1 MPVNRI
7 PNNWP
12 EVRAYHR
19 LPHRF
24 GAAMTQGPWSVKG
37 IDPKARE
44 LARERAQRQGVTLG
58 QYLNSLLLETDSAP
72 VSEINIDDS
81 LPRPAS
87 ISDDHDLRR
96 MSHEIDQLAQRLEAS
111 TSRSARAVAGIDK
124 SILGLMGKVDSS
136 GKAQLHAL
144 ERVTRA
150 LGEIETT
157 QSALRS
163 RIDTLESGAS
173 ASPTLDALKTLETS
187 LSRLSD
193 TVQSRVQDQ
202 DDFRTLFDEKVGQVA
217 SRVDDVARSV
227 DTVVNNAIRT
237 TSADITG
244 RVDQIE
250 EKMSTV
256 ERRIEA
262 GINKIS
268 DAASRFELFENKAER
283 AVGDTTW
290 RMERALET
298 TLDRSR
304 AMSKEVL
311 NRVDGIEEK
320 TREAMNSLGDAV
332 ARITDRLGR
341 AERKSDTAMGVL
353 ERAITDIDERVHK
366 NGNRNNAD
374 DFAQLQ
380 STFQK
385 RLDSLAEDL
394 SRPIHAVRA
403 DVERRLEEAARTNNP
418 EKIDR
423 LERTIRQLQ
432 EQVQVAEARQADA
445 VEAMSSQVDRLS
457 RAVDDRLRT
466 VEAKDNQRSID
477 DVRREMTRL
486 ADTIDAR
493 LDSVETSGR
502 ATQETLGRLNT
513 VMDDKLQA
521 LEKRSAGAIDA
532 VGEQVALVAERLQ
545 QRHDESV
552 RRLSDR
558 IAETASA
565 ERGLD
570 NGEVDR
576 LADRLDERVKESE
589 RRSAEAIGQIGE
601 QVARVADRLQTQH
614 AESLRAFEARLADSG
629 RNYETKLTD
638 VLSEVQRRMEEV
650 GDQSTAFLAPMQKTV
665 SSLARRLEGLEDT
678 RRDAAPVSEVTRDI
692 PVVTDDYV
700 ILDDGPVAD
709 AADTVIA
716 PAALAAVELADS
728 VEVDTTDIVGVEPPP
743 FDRKA
748 DPRDSHLFSEEAAP
762 VAPPAPPPAGEIASS
777 IEDLLEADDELLGPA
792 PAGEFVADL
801 PSDDSRE
808 KLSGGYLEEARRA
821 ARQGRRIDPVVTK
834 KGIGKGPLIAS
845 GVLAVAVAGGAAFT
859 VMRGKQE
866 AQGDDFAKVDP
877 AAPTEIAAAPGVA
890 DDVLFSEHTAETGAS
905 VPAAGL
911 SATELFDGPPA
922 VTPATPTPVAATPA
936 APSVKSDSTKV
947 EPATAAVSL
956 SDAVSSGDP
965 VALHDQALELLQGG
979 EKAKGVQMLKDAAS
993 RGLIMA
999 DYRLAKLYERGE
1011 GVPRDMAASRS
1022 WTEKAAVGGNVKAM
1036 HDLAVF
1042 YAEGDAGPQSYA
1054 AAVEWFRQASDH
1066 GLVDSQYNLAVLY
1079 EQGLGLSQDK
1089 AEAAYWYEVA
1099 GRAGD
1104 QDAGR
1109 RARAL
1114 LGEMQATQA
1123 EAIKRKARAFAPKPG
1138 IPRANGEF
1146 GVRAW
1151 DVASP
1156 AQITEAQKLLSKLG
1170 FSAGPA
1176 DGRMNTR
1183 TAEAIRQFE
1192 RSNDMPVTGQAS
1204 VSLVRQLRIAVNASQ

>member
-1 MPVNRI
+1 
-7 PNNWP
+7 
-12 EVRAYHR
+12 
-19 LPHRF
+19 
-24 GAAMTQGPWSVKG
+24 MTQGPWSVKG

-58 QYLNSLLLETDSAP
+58 QYLNSLLLEADSAP
-72 VSEINIDDS
+72 VSEIHLGDA
-81 LPRPAS
+81 LPHSAS
-87 ISDDHDLRR
+87 VSDDHDLRR
-96 MSHEIDQLAQRLEAS
+96 MSQEIDQLAQRLEAS

-136 GKAQLHAL
+136 GKAQLQAL

-163 RIDTLESGAS
+163 RIDSLETGANG
-173 ASPTLDALKTLETS
+173 SPTLDALKTLESS
-187 LSRLSD
+187 LARLSD

-202 DDFRTLFDEKVGQVA
+202 NDLRTLFDEKVNKVA
-217 SRVDDVARSV
+217 SKVDDVARSV
-227 DTVVNNAIRT
+227 DSAVHNAIRSN
-237 TSADITG
+237 SAGITG
-244 RVDQIE
+244 RVDEIE

-262 GINKIS
+262 GINKIT
-268 DAASRFELFENKAER
+268 DAATRFELFENKAER
-283 AVGDTTW
+283 AVGDTAY

-311 NRVDGIEEK
+311 SRVDGIEEK
-320 TREAMNSLGDAV
+320 NREAMTSLGDAV
-332 ARITDRLGR
+332 ARITDRVGR
-341 AERKSDTAMGVL
+341 AERKNDTAISVL

-366 NGNRNNAD
+366 NSSHAE

-418 EKIDR
+418 EKIER

-432 EQVQVAEARQADA
+432 EQIQVAEARQADA

-457 RAVDDRLRT
+457 RAVDERLRS
-466 VEAKDNQRSID
+466 VEARGDQRSID
-477 DVRREMTRL
+477 DVRREMAKL
-486 ADTIDAR
+486 ADTIEAR
-493 LDSVETSGR
+493 LD
-502 ATQETLGRLNT
+502 T
-513 VMDDKLQA
+513 VVDDKLQA
-521 LEKRSAGAIDA
+521 LEQRSAGAIDA

-558 IAETASA
+558 IAETAASG
-565 ERGLD
+565 RSLD
-570 NGEVDR
+570 NSEVDR

-614 AESLRAFEARLADSG
+614 AESLRAFETRLVDSG
-629 RNYETKLTD
+629 RNYENKLTD

-650 GDQSTAFLAPMQKTV
+650 GDQSAALLAPMQKTV

-678 RRDAAPVSEVTRDI
+678 RRDALVAPEVTRDI
-692 PVVTDDYV
+692 PVVSDDFV
-700 ILDDGPVAD
+700 ILDDDLTELPD
-709 AADTVIA
+709 EPVIA
-716 PAALAAVELADS
+716 PAALAAVELADA
-728 VEVDTTDIVGVEPPP
+728 VADNDDIVGVEPPP
-743 FDRKA
+743 FDRKT
-748 DPRDSHLFSEEAAP
+748 DPRDAHLFSEEPAA
-762 VAPPAPPPAGEIASS
+762 VAAPAPPPSGEDAAR

-792 PAGEFVADL
+792 PAGEFIADL

-808 KLSGGYLEEARRA
+808 KLSAGYLEEARRA
-821 ARQGRRIDPVVTK
+821 ARQGRRVAPVPAK
-834 KGIGKGPLIAS
+834 KGLGKGPLIAS
-845 GVLAVAVAGGAAFT
+845 GMLAVAVAGGAAFT

-866 AQGDDFAKVDP
+866 AQSDDFAKVDP
-877 AAPTEIAAAPGVA
+877 AAPTESAAAPGAA
-890 DDVLFSEHTAETGAS
+890 DDVLFSEHTDETGAS
-905 VPAAGL
+905 GL
-911 SATELFDGPPA
+911 SATELFEDTRGAAAATEPSTAPA
-922 VTPATPTPVAATPA
+922 ASALKPEPATATPA
-936 APSVKSDSTKV
+936 AAP
-947 EPATAAVSL
+947 AVSL
-956 SDAVSSGDP
+956 NDAVRSGDP
-965 VALHDQALELLQGG
+965 VAMHDQALELLQGG

-1011 GVPRDMAASRS
+1011 GVPRDMAASRA
-1022 WTEKAAVGGNVKAM
+1022 WTEKAAVGGNIKAM

-1089 AEAAYWYEVA
+1089 NEAAYWYEVA

-1109 RARAL
+1109 RARAM
-1114 LGEMQATQA
+1114 LGEMQPTQA

-1151 DVASP
+1151 DIASP
-1156 AQITEAQKLLSKLG
+1156 AQITEAQKLLAKLG

-1192 RSNDMPVTGQAS
+1192 RENDMPVTGQAS
-1204 VSLVRQLRIAVNASQ
+1204 VSLVRQLRMAVNASQ

>member
-1 MPVNRI
+1 MS
-7 PNNWP
+7 
-12 EVRAYHR
+12 
-19 LPHRF
+19 
-24 GAAMTQGPWSVKG
+24 QGPWSVKG

-58 QYLNSLLLETDSAP
+58 QYLNSLLLEGDSPAFDG
-72 VSEINIDDS
+72 IDLSDS
-81 LPRPAS
+81 LPRS
-87 ISDDHDLRR
+87 SGSSDDHDLRR
-96 MSHEIDQLAQRLEAS
+96 MSQEIDMLAQRLEAS
-111 TSRSARAVAGIDK
+111 TSRSARAVSGIDK
-124 SILGLMGKVDSS
+124 SILGLMGKVDVS

-150 LGEIETT
+150 LGEIEST
-157 QSALRS
+157 QTALRS
-163 RIDTLESGAS
+163 RIETVEAGSGDAPTLE
-173 ASPTLDALKTLETS
+173 ALKNLEAS
-187 LSRLSD
+187 LGRLSE
-193 TVQSRVQDQ
+193 TVQSRAHDH
-202 DDFRTLFDEKVGQVA
+202 DEFRTLFDDKVNQVSA
-217 SRVDDVARSV
+217 KVDDVARSM
-227 DTVVNNAIRT
+227 DAAVNNAIR
-237 TSADITG
+237 SNASSITG

-250 EKMSTV
+250 EKMSSV

-262 GINKIS
+262 GINKIT
-268 DAASRFELFENKAER
+268 DAATRFELFETKAER

-298 TLDRSR
+298 TLNRSR
-304 AMSKEVL
+304 EMSKQVL
-311 NRVDGIEEK
+311 ERVDGMEEK
-320 TREAMNSLGDAV
+320 TREAMNGFGDAV
-332 ARITDRLGR
+332 ARITERLGR
-341 AERKSDTAMGVL
+341 AERKTDTAMSVL
-353 ERAITDIDERVHK
+353 ERAVSDIDERVQK
-366 NGNRNNAD
+366 EGGRQQAE

-380 STFQK
+380 VVFQK

-403 DVERRLEEAARTNNP
+403 DVERRLEEAVRTGNP
-418 EKIDR
+418 EKVER

-457 RAVDDRLRT
+457 RAVDERLRS
-466 VEAKDNQRSID
+466 VEARGDQRPID
-477 DVRREMTRL
+477 DVRREMSRL

-493 LDSVETSGR
+493 LGNVETSNR
-502 ATQETLGRLNT
+502 SAIDSIGRLNT
-513 VMDDKLQA
+513 AVDDKLQA

-545 QRHDESV
+545 KRQDESV
-552 RRLSDR
+552 QRLSDR
-558 IAETASA
+558 ISETASSS
-565 ERGLD
+565 RPLD
-570 NGEVDR
+570 NTEIDR

-614 AESLRAFEARLADSG
+614 AESLRAFESRLADSG
-629 RNYETKLTD
+629 RSYENKLSD

-678 RRDAAPVSEVTRDI
+678 RRGGPAPEVTRDI
-692 PVVTDDYV
+692 PVVPDEYI
-700 ILDDGPVAD
+700 ILDDDPVEA
-709 AADTVIA
+709 VVKNRIA
-716 PAALAAVELADS
+716 PEALAAVELADAE
-728 VEVDTTDIVGVEPPP
+728 VETTDIVGVEPPP

-748 DPRDSHLFSEEAAP
+748 DPRDAHLFSDEAAP
-762 VAPPAPPPAGEIASS
+762 VEPVAPPPSGEVAKR
-777 IEDLLEADDELLGPA
+777 IEDLLETDDVFLGPP

-808 KLSGGYLEEARRA
+808 KLAPGYLEEARRA
-821 ARQGRRIDPVVTK
+821 ARQGRRIAPVTAK

-845 GVLAVAVAGGAAFT
+845 GMLAVAVAGGAAFT

-866 AQGDDFAKVDP
+866 AQGDDFAKLDP
-877 AAPTEIAAAPGVA
+877 AAPVETAGAPGTADAVLFNETAENGAAAKAAALSPTDLFEDAPAKPAATAAAP
-890 DDVLFSEHTAETGAS
+890 TAAN
-905 VPAAGL
+905 VPAA
-911 SATELFDGPPA
+911 SVAPNAPA
-922 VTPATPTPVAATPA
+922 VTLA
-936 APSVKSDSTKV
+936 
-947 EPATAAVSL
+947 
-956 SDAVSSGDP
+956 DAVRNGDP
-965 VALHDQALELLQGG
+965 VAQHDYALELLQNGD
-979 EKAKGVQMLKDAAS
+979 KAKGVQILREAAG
-993 RGLIMA
+993 RGLVMA

-1011 GVPRDMAASRS
+1011 GVPRDMAASRQ
-1022 WTEKAAVGGNVKAM
+1022 WTEKAAVGGNIKAM

-1089 AEAAYWYEVA
+1089 PEAAYWYEVA

-1109 RARAL
+1109 RARTMLA
-1114 LGEMQATQA
+1114 EMQPTQA

-1146 GVRAW
+1146 GRRAW
-1151 DVASP
+1151 DIASP
-1156 AQITEAQKLLSKLG
+1156 AQITEAQRLLVRLG
-1170 FSAGPA
+1170 FSAGAA
-1176 DGRMNTR
+1176 DGKMNTR

-1192 RSNDMPVTGQAS
+1192 RNNSLPVTGEAS
-1204 VSLVRQLRIAVNASQ
+1204 VSLLRQLRAATLNTAE

>member
-1 MPVNRI
+1 MS
-7 PNNWP
+7 
-12 EVRAYHR
+12 
-19 LPHRF
+19 
-24 GAAMTQGPWSVKG
+24 QGPWSVKG

-58 QYLNSLLLETDSAP
+58 QYLNSLLLEGDSAAFEP
-72 VSEINIDDS
+72 IDLSDA

-87 ISDDHDLRR
+87 SSGDHDLRR
-96 MSHEIDQLAQRLEAS
+96 MSQEIDMLSQRLEAS
-111 TSRSARAVAGIDK
+111 TSRSARAVSGIDK
-124 SILGLMGKVDSS
+124 SILGLMGKVDAS

-150 LGEIETT
+150 LSEIETT
-157 QSALRS
+157 QTALRS
-163 RIDTLESGAS
+163 RIETIESGHGNAPTLE
-173 ASPTLDALKTLETS
+173 ALKTLEAS
-187 LSRLSD
+187 LGRLSE
-193 TVQSRVQDQ
+193 TVQSRAQEEDE
-202 DDFRTLFDEKVGQVA
+202 FRTLFDDKVNRV
-217 SRVDDVARSV
+217 SSKVDDVARSV
-227 DTVVNNAIRT
+227 DATVSNAIR
-237 TSADITG
+237 SNAANLTG

-250 EKMSTV
+250 EKMSSV

-262 GINKIS
+262 GINKIT
-268 DAASRFELFENKAER
+268 DAATRFELFETKAER

-298 TLDRSR
+298 TLNRSR

-311 NRVDGIEEK
+311 DRVDGIEEK
-320 TREAMNSLGDAV
+320 TREAMNGLGDAV
-332 ARITDRLGR
+332 ARITERLNR
-341 AERKSDTAMGVL
+341 AERKSDTAMSVL
-353 ERAITDIDERVHK
+353 ERAVTDIDERVQK
-366 NGNRNNAD
+366 GGGRQQAE

-380 STFQK
+380 TVFQK

-403 DVERRLEEAARTNNP
+403 DVERRLEEATRAANP
-418 EKIDR
+418 EKLER

-457 RAVDDRLRT
+457 RAVDERLRS
-466 VEAKDNQRSID
+466 VEARGDQRSID

-502 ATQETLGRLNT
+502 AAQDAIGRLNT
-513 VMDDKLQA
+513 AVDDKLQA

-545 QRHDESV
+545 KRHDESV
-552 RRLSDR
+552 QRLSDR
-558 IAETASA
+558 ISETAA
-565 ERGLD
+565 AARPLD
-570 NGEVDR
+570 NSEIDR

-614 AESLRAFEARLADSG
+614 AESLRAFETRLADSG
-629 RNYETKLTD
+629 RNYEAKLGD

-665 SSLARRLEGLEDT
+665 SSLARRLEGLEDA
-678 RRDAAPVSEVTRDI
+678 RRDGATPEVTRDI
-692 PVVTDDYV
+692 PVVTDEYV
-700 ILDDGPVAD
+700 ILDDEPTDVVLD
-709 AADTVIA
+709 EPRIA
-716 PAALAAVELADS
+716 PAAFAAIELADA
-728 VEVDTTDIVGVEPPP
+728 EIDTTDIVGVEPPP
-743 FDRKA
+743 FDRKT
-748 DPRDSHLFSEEAAP
+748 DPRDAHLFSDEAAP
-762 VAPPAPPPAGEIASS
+762 AAAPAPPPSGEAAKQ
-777 IEDLLEADDELLGPA
+777 IEDLLETDDVFLGPP

-808 KLSGGYLEEARRA
+808 RLAPGYLEEARRA
-821 ARQGRRIDPVVTK
+821 ARQGRRVAPVTAK

-845 GVLAVAVAGGAAFT
+845 GMLAVAVAGGAAFT

-866 AQGDDFAKVDP
+866 AQSDDFAKQDP
-877 AAPTEIAAAPGVA
+877 AAPAQALAAPGSTENVLFNEPAEEAAAAPA
-890 DDVLFSEHTAETGAS
+890 ALSPNDLFEETPAKAAAAPAAKAAETDKA
-905 VPAAGL
+905 
-911 SATELFDGPPA
+911 
-922 VTPATPTPVAATPA
+922 PA
-936 APSVKSDSTKV
+936 AP
-947 EPATAAVSL
+947 AAAPTITL
-956 SDAVSSGDP
+956 ADAVRDGDP
-965 VALHDQALELLQGG
+965 VALHDYALELLQSGD
-979 EKAKGVQMLKDAAS
+979 KAKGVQTLKDAAG
-993 RGLIMA
+993 RGLVMA

-1011 GVPRDMAASRS
+1011 GVPRDMAASRQ

-1109 RARAL
+1109 RARTL
-1114 LGEMQATQA
+1114 LGDMQPTQA

-1138 IPRANGEF
+1138 IPRANGDF
-1146 GVRAW
+1146 GRRPW
-1151 DVASP
+1151 DIASP
-1156 AQITEAQKLLSKLG
+1156 AQIMEAQRLLVRLG
-1170 FSAGPA
+1170 LSPGAA
-1176 DGRMNTR
+1176 DGKLNAR

-1192 RSNDMPVTGQAS
+1192 RDNDLPVTGEAS
-1204 VSLVRQLRIAVNASQ
+1204 VSLLRQLRAATLNITE

>member
-1 MPVNRI
+1 
-7 PNNWP
+7 
-12 EVRAYHR
+12 
-19 LPHRF
+19 
-24 GAAMTQGPWSVKG
+24 MTQGPWSVKG

-72 VSEINIDDS
+72 VSEINLGDS

-96 MSHEIDQLAQRLEAS
+96 MSQEIDQLAQRLEAS
-111 TSRSARAVAGIDK
+111 TSRSARTVAGIDK

-173 ASPTLDALKTLETS
+173 SSPTLDALKTLETS
-187 LSRLSD
+187 LARLSD

-217 SRVDDVARSV
+217 SKVDDVARSV
-227 DTVVNNAIRT
+227 DAVVSNAIRT
-237 TSADITG
+237 NSAGIAG

-290 RMERALET
+290 RMERALES

-320 TREAMNSLGDAV
+320 TREAMTSLGDAV

-366 NGNRNNAD
+366 NSNRNNAE

-418 EKIDR
+418 EKIER

-457 RAVDDRLRT
+457 RAVDDRLRA
-466 VEAKDNQRSID
+466 VEAKGDQRSID
-477 DVRREMTRL
+477 DVRREMARL

-502 ATQETLGRLNT
+502 TTQETLGRLNT
-513 VMDDKLQA
+513 IMDDKLQA
-521 LEKRSAGAIDA
+521 LEQRSAGAIDA

-558 IAETASA
+558 IAETATS
-565 ERGLD
+565 ERPID
-570 NGEVDR
+570 NGEVER

-614 AESLRAFEARLADSG
+614 AESLRAFETRLADSG
-629 RNYETKLTD
+629 RNYENKLTD

-678 RRDAAPVSEVTRDI
+678 RRDAVPVSEVTRDI

-700 ILDDGPVAD
+700 ILDDGPAAD
-709 AADTVIA
+709 AADIVVA

-728 VEVDTTDIVGVEPPP
+728 IEGDTTDIVGVEPPP
-743 FDRKA
+743 FDRKT

-762 VAPPAPPPAGEIASS
+762 VAPPAPLPAGEVASS

-821 ARQGRRIDPVVTK
+821 ARQGRRVDPVVTK

-866 AQGDDFAKVDP
+866 TQGDDFAKVDP
-877 AAPTEIAAAPGVA
+877 AAPTEAASALGSA
-890 DDVLFSEHTAETGAS
+890 DDVLFSEHTAETGAN

-911 SATELFDGPPA
+911 SATELFDESQA
-922 VTPATPTPVAATPA
+922 AAAATPVPATTASA
-936 APSVKSDSTKV
+936 APSTNSTPVKV
-947 EPATAAVSL
+947 EPAAAAPAVTAASL
-956 SDAVSSGDP
+956 SDAVNSGDP
-965 VALHDQALELLQGG
+965 VALHDQALELLQSG

-1089 AEAAYWYEVA
+1089 NEAAYWYEVA

-1170 FSAGPA
+1170 FSAGPP

-1192 RSNDMPVTGQAS
+1192 RNNDMPVTGQAS